1 MAYAYSN
8 KITNREETLMK
19 IALMSGAFVN
29 AGDFLIEERC
39 KSLLEANISDA
50 HIDIFKRNISY
61 DDKVDMLNDDYDM
74 IVFGGGPGFQKN
86 IYPDRMPFVSDIS
99 KITTPIAIMGWG
111 WKGADCSDVEVY
123 RGKAFSPAMQ
133 QFIHHIS
140 RQSTHIGCRD
150 WYTVNML
157 KEAGIT
163 NTIMTGCPAWY
174 RLDLIE
180 NLHLKK
186 RGILSNPKPVIMISD
201 PAFPENMDYMRA
213 LLETVH
219 KAYPQAHIKILLHRG
234 SRNIIDGLTKKLK
247 QIRFHYEIDAISG
260 SSEGFKQYESCDLHI
275 GFRVHAHI
283 YNLSMGTP
291 SILIN
296 EDARGS
302 GVNDALG
309 IRNVSINKYLD
320 KQLYDYFDYL
330 EATDLYQYERACDAI
345 KFYYAAMQKYIGE
358 LKNR

>member
-1 MAYAYSN
+1 
-8 KITNREETLMK
+8 MK
-19 IALMSGAFVN
+19 IALMSGAYVN

-39 KSLLEANISDA
+39 KSLLLANISGA
-50 HIDIFKRNISY
+50 QVDIFKRNISY
-61 DDKVDMLNDDYDM
+61 DDKVDMLNAYDL

-86 IYPDRMPFVSDIS
+86 IYPGRMPFVSDMDR
-99 KITTPIAIMGWG
+99 ITTPIAIMGWG
-111 WKGADCSDVEVY
+111 WKGPECSNTEVY
-123 RGKAFSPAMQ
+123 RRKAFSPAMQ

-140 RQSTHIGCRD
+140 RQSAHIGCRD

-163 NTIMTGCPAWY
+163 NTVMTGCPAWY

-180 NLHLKK
+180 NLHLKEK
-186 RGILSNPKPVIMISD
+186 NILTNPKPVIIVSD
-201 PAFPENMDYMRA
+201 PAFSKNMKHIHV
-213 LLETVH
+213 LLGTIH
-219 KAYPQAHIKILLHRG
+219 AAYPQAHIKVLLHHGIR
-234 SRNIIDGLTKKLK
+234 RHNRWLTEERH
-247 QIRFHYEIDAISG
+247 QIKMQYEIDTISG
-260 SSEGFKQYESCDLHI
+260 SAEGFKQYDTCDLHI

-296 EDARGS
+296 EDARGN

-309 IRNVSINKYLD
+309 LRNVSIDKYLD

-330 EATDLYQYERACDAI
+330 ASTDLQQYRQSCEGI
-345 KFYYAAMQKYIGE
+345 KFYYTAMQRYIDE
-358 LKNR
+358 LKT